1 MNEAMALERGYRRL
15 VACYPRSF
23 RQDNG
28 DEILTVLMATARDGQ
43 QRPGIV
49 ESADLLRGA
58 VRMRMGLSHSP
69 RTVLNAARLMY
80 LGALVEVSVLVTF
93 ALTAYSGRA
102 DFLLRNPHASAAQ
115 LQALDVHIVGNW
127 ISLPLAVV
135 AWVWMAWTTGQG
147 NDRARLV
154 SVALFA
160 LNTMALI
167 YALAQGLATYL
178 PVSMALSGAAWVIGL
193 VAIALLFC
201 KPSWRYY
208 EQPVAQR

>member
-1 MNEAMALERGYRRL
+1 MNETMSLERGYRRL

-28 DEILTVLMATARDGQ
+28 EEILTVLMATARDGQ
-43 QRPGIV
+43 QRPGIM
-49 ESADLLRGA
+49 ESTDLLRGA

-69 RTVLNAARLMY
+69 RTVLNAVRLMY
-80 LGALVEVSVLVTF
+80 LGALVEVGVLVSF

-102 DFLLRNPHASAAQ
+102 AFLLRNPHATATQ
-115 LQALDVHIVGNW
+115 LQTLNVHIVGTL
-127 ISLPLAVV
+127 ILLPLAVM
-135 AWVWMAWTTGQG
+135 AWIWMAWTTGQG

-160 LNTMALI
+160 LNTMEMI
-167 YALAQGLATYL
+167 YALALGVATYQPL
-178 PVSMALSGAAWVIGL
+178 AAALSGAAWVIGL
-193 VAIALLFC
+193 AAIALLFC

-208 EQPVAQR
+208 EQEVAQR